1 MALYEG
7 LSAEKLAVV
16 LDIGAR
22 YTKFGFVG
30 EFSPRCIIPTEIYCT
45 RTEKI
50 RKVFDYEN
58 DQDLYALLV
67 AFIHKLYFRHVLVSP
82 KDRHVVVVESLLCP
96 TQFRDTLA
104 SVFYRHYEVASILF
118 VPSQL
123 VTLCALGVRSALVVD
138 VGFTEAQ
145 VIPVF
150 EGVPILNAWEAQP
163 LAGHAIE
170 KRIRENLDKVYMDLM
185 NAGGDTVPPE
195 GATDI
200 INLSESV
207 IEDIK
212 VRGCFVTTRKRG
224 ERLSEGVLT
233 PEPPVLE
240 YRLGGDKMI
249 KVPGWVRE
257 SSCEV
262 MFEKDNEEASL
273 PNLILD
279 SILKCPIDTRKG
291 LAENIVLVGGTV
303 MAPGFKAR
311 LMEELKAHLRS
322 PVYENRLAI
331 TAFKFH
337 TPPAKDNYTCWLGG
351 AIFGATDMIQMRG
364 LSRENYLSLKTVP
377 DWSNL
382 ATNILSLTRLSIS

>member
-1 MALYEG
+1 
-7 LSAEKLAVV
+7 
-16 LDIGAR
+16 
-22 YTKFGFVG
+22 
-30 EFSPRCIIPTEIYCT
+30 
-45 RTEKI
+45 
-50 RKVFDYEN
+50 
-58 DQDLYALLV
+58 
-67 AFIHKLYFRHVLVSP
+67 
-82 KDRHVVVVESLLCP
+82 
-96 TQFRDTLA
+96 
-104 SVFYRHYEVASILF
+104 
-118 VPSQL
+118 
-123 VTLCALGVRSALVVD
+123 
-138 VGFTEAQ
+138 
-145 VIPVF
+145 
-150 EGVPILNAWEAQP
+150 
-163 LAGHAIE
+163 
-170 KRIRENLDKVYMDLM
+170 RIRENLDKVYKDLT
-185 NAGGDTVPPE
+185 NAGGDTVPQVDESALVDLP
-195 GATDI
+195 
-200 INLSESV
+200 ESV

-233 PEPPVLE
+233 PEPPLLE

-279 SILKCPIDTRKG
+279 SILKCPIDTRKA

-331 TAFKFH
+331 TAVKFH
-337 TPPAKDNYTCWLGG
+337 SPPAKDNCTCWLGG

-364 LSRENYLSLKTVP
+364 LTRDNYLSLQTVP